1 MTTFIER
8 ILRMPRVVMTIMAL
22 LLLAGGLS
30 YSVLPKES
38 FPAIDVPYL
47 YVSISQT
54 GVSPRDAENLLAKPA
69 EEELN
74 GLDGLVN
81 MTSTSTTGHASV
93 ILEFGANVETDQ
105 ALIDTRARIDAI
117 KSNLPDDANDPTVK
131 DPRPLSKVSAP
142 SAKSPCRVRA
152 TKWSKSQST

>member
-117 KSNLPDDANDPTVK
+117 K
-131 DPRPLSKVSAP
+131 
-142 SAKSPCRVRA
+142 
-152 TKWSKSQST
+152 

>member
-1 MTTFIER
+1 MTNFIER
-8 ILRMPRVVMTIMAL
+8 ILRMPRAVITIMAL
-22 LLLAGGLS
+22 LLLAGGFS

-81 MTSTSTTGHASV
+81 MTSTPTNGHASV
-93 ILEFGANVETDQ
+93 ILEFNYYVDVDKTKA
-105 ALIDTRARIDAI
+105 DTRARVVANKSKLPATTDEHSVNEIDMLGFPILSEAI
-117 KSNLPDDANDPTVK
+117 YVELPERELV
-131 DPRPLSKVSAP
+131 
-142 SAKSPCRVRA
+142 
-152 TKWSKSQST
+152 